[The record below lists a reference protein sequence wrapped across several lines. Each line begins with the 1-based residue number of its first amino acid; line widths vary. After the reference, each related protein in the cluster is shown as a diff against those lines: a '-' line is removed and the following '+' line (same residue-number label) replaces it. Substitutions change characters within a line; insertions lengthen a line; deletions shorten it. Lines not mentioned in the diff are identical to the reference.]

1 MADVISVIVALAMV
15 VIFVYGVSYFINKVG
30 NDDEQD

>member
-1 MADVISVIVALAMV
+1 MLEIVL
-15 VIFVYGVSYFINKVG
+15 ILGLLGITVYGISYFINKVG

>member
-1 MADVISVIVALAMV
+1 MTEIVSIIVTLTMIA
-15 VIFVYGVSYFINKVG
+15 IFIYGISYFINKVG

>member
-1 MADVISVIVALAMV
+1 MTEIISIIVTLTMI
-15 VIFVYGVSYFINKVG
+15 VIFIYGISYFIAKVG

>member
-1 MADVISVIVALAMV
+1 MIDVISVIVALAM
-15 VIFVYGVSYFINKVG
+15 IGICVYGISYFINKVG